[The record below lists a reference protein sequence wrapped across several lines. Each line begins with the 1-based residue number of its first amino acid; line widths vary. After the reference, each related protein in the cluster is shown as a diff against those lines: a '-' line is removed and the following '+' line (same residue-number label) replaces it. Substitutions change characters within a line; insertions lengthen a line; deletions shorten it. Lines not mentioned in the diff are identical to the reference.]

1 MISRI
6 RMRIFIPMLILTVL
20 FPVLSW
26 MIFSSTSDWYMNR
39 LSNQSLTVMM
49 DSIRTMADRLYSGS
63 DDMTRQEEKDLSKE
77 LMVQV
82 RTFIKKDRPQ
92 AQLLTMNSRLK
103 LTYPKEENYRPDTQA
118 LYEVAREMIS
128 DREIAGEMIPDREI
142 AGNDTGIREVA
153 VGDSRYLISLYE
165 IESSGNI
172 RGKYMFGYV
181 AVPDT
186 HALLSYTGTLL
197 LLIAGALCLLSL
209 IAAWFIAG
217 SISKPLRAL
226 CSHTRAI
233 GKGYFPMA
241 REPYSIREL
250 EELRCSFNRMTG
262 ELEQMNRQQTAFFQ
276 NASHELR
283 TPLMSICG
291 YAQGIQCNV
300 FPNHGEAAGVI
311 LDETMRM
318 KELVDG
324 ILTISKMDGGHLV
337 LDLAEMDLAEFVRD
351 EITVLKGMEITE
363 HIRLS
368 MTALEHP
375 VSASADRALLS
386 RAFRNV
392 ISNCARYASGQVDVS
407 VSSQDGSALIT
418 VEDDG
423 PGFCARDL
431 PHIFDRFYKGTGG
444 NFGIGLSIT
453 AAAMEYMG
461 GKAEARNREEPEHGA
476 VFLLRLP
483 LNTGNSCDNP

>member
-20 FPVLSW
+20 FPILSW

-39 LSNQSLTVMM
+39 LSNQSLAVMM
-49 DSIRTMADRLYSGS
+49 DSIRSMADRLYSGS
-63 DDMTRQEEKDLSKE
+63 DDMSRQEEKDLSKE
-77 LMVQV
+77 LMGQV
-82 RTFIKKDRPQ
+82 KTFIKKDRPQ
-92 AQLLTMNSRLK
+92 AQLLAMNSRLK
-103 LTYPKEENYRPDTQA
+103 LTYPREDDYRPDTLA
-118 LYEVAREMIS
+118 LYEAAREMIS
-128 DREIAGEMIPDREI
+128 GREIGKDSTVIK
-142 AGNDTGIREVA
+142 EVE

-165 IESSGNI
+165 VGSSANI

-186 HALLSYTGTLL
+186 HLLLSYTGTLL

-233 GKGYFPMA
+233 GKGCFPMA
-241 REPYSIREL
+241 QEPYSIREL

-300 FPNHGEAAGVI
+300 FPNHEEAAGII

-337 LDLAEMDLAEFVRD
+337 LDLAEMDLADFVRD
-351 EITVLKGMEITE
+351 EITILKGMEITE
-363 HIRLS
+363 HIRLNVH
-368 MTALEHP
+368 APGHP
-375 VSASADRALLS
+375 VPVRADRTLLS
-386 RAFRNV
+386 RALRNV
-392 ISNCARYASGQVDVS
+392 ISNCAGYASGQVDVS

-483 LNTGNSCDNP
+483 LNTGNSCYNP